1 MPRWILAALPW
12 LLRAARIALALF
24 VLICA
29 SVIGMGVIYA
39 AIAAWLGA
47 GG

>member
-1 MPRWILAALPW
+1 MPRWILAALLW
-12 LLRAARIALALF
+12 LLRAARIALALI
-24 VLICA
+24 VLISA
-29 SVIGMGVIYA
+29 SVVGMGVIYT